1 MSASPLR
8 QSTVKAGP
16 VSPRGQLPQA
26 VHQEV
31 RVHSQFLSP
40 TLSLSLT
47 LSLSIFLS
55 HTHSLTHSLTDSI
68 SFPSSVLQTDKI

>member
-8 QSTVKAGP
+8 QSTVTAGP

-31 RVHSQFLSP
+31 RVHSLFLFY
-40 TLSLSLT
+40 TLSLSFSLSYT
-47 LSLSIFLS
+47 LSCC
-55 HTHSLTHSLTDSI
+55 
-68 SFPSSVLQTDKI
+68 VLQTDKIKDGAVEELYYGRGSV